1 MASHDRSYYWGR
13 KGERGAGTIETSVL
27 CLRFFVIH
35 KRIMNM
41 RETVAPNNLNDT
53 IIIIMTYVCVCIDL
67 KQTVSIKCVLF
78 NLEEQVVL

>member
-1 MASHDRSYYWGR
+1 MTDPITGGGKA
-13 KGERGAGTIETSVL
+13 RGGQEQLKQVCCACV
-27 CLRFFVIH
+27 FFVIH